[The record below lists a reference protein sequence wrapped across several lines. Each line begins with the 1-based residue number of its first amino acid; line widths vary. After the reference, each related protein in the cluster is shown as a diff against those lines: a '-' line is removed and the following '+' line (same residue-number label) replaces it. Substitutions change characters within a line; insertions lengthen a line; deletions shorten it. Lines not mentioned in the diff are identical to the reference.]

1 MLQRGI
7 VRTCDLLITSPGA
20 LFMKGCKQWSVND
33 DCTISVRPAIAI
45 HKTKVIVRTIIVN

>member
-7 VRTCDLLITSPGA
+7 IWTCDLLITSPGA

-33 DCTISVRPAIAI
+33 DCTISVQPAIAI
-45 HKTKVIVRTIIVN
+45 HKTK